1 LVRSS
6 RGSLFSKG
14 ASEMMNFTRPGRCL
28 GWKTVALAVAVAP
41 LFQIG
46 GCSLLDPQNLLRIGI
61 GALLFPVNTQVFD
74 FFASLGGGG

>member
-1 LVRSS
+1 MG
-6 RGSLFSKG
+6 RGLRIGLK
-14 ASEMMNFTRPGRCL
+14 A
-28 GWKTVALAVAVAP
+28 VALAVAAAP

-74 FFASLGGGG
+74 FFSSLGAGG